1 MADNINKSR
10 FNGTMSFVSAIE
22 PAWHRKGT
30 ILPDKFTSEEAIRY
44 ANMGYDVALAPIYA
58 KFSNDKTLPEEKRVC
73 KVEGNFASYRTDTLE
88 VFGVVGDRYRVIQNV
103 AAFDFFD
110 SIVGEGKAIYET
122 AGVLGKGETI
132 FLTAKLPDNIILP
145 GNDIVERYLVF
156 TMGHDG
162 KTPVSCLFTPTRV
175 VCANTLAVALGNG
188 INKVVIKH
196 TNSAID
202 KIKEAGKLMGLVHK
216 TSGATTEILN
226 AMAKVR
232 INDDQL
238 TEYIKL
244 VFLTPDERKRLA
256 ETGDHRLAEIA
267 TRTIGTM
274 EQIADFTLTGVGQD
288 TLSTKGTLFGAYSGV
303 TGWLFNKKEYKT
315 DDARMQNLIFE
326 GTDYKLNNKAFNIA
340 TELIN
345 EWR

>member
-22 PAWHRKGT
+22 PAWHRHGT
-30 ILPDKFTSEEAIRY
+30 ILPNKFNSEEAIRY
-44 ANMGYDVALAPIYA
+44 ANMGYDVALAPLYA
-58 KFSNDKTLPEEKRVC
+58 KFSSDKTLPDEKRGC
-73 KVEGNFASYRTDTLE
+73 KLDDNFATYRTDTLE
-88 VFGVVGDRYRVIQNV
+88 VFGVVGNRYEVIQNI

-132 FLTAKLPDNIILP
+132 FLTAKLPDSIILP
-145 GNDIVERYLVF
+145 GNDLVDQYLVF

-162 KTPVSCLFTPTRV
+162 NTPVSALFTPTRV
-175 VCANTLAVALGNG
+175 VCANTLAIALSNG
-188 INKVVIKH
+188 ANKVVIKH
-196 TNSAID
+196 TKSALD

-216 TSGATTEILN
+216 TSSATAEILN

-244 VFLTPDERKRLA
+244 VFLTAEERKRLA

-274 EQIADFTLTGVGQD
+274 EQIADFALTGVGQD

-315 DDARMQNLIFE
+315 DDARMKSLVLE
-326 GTDYKLNNKAFNIA
+326 GTDYKLNGKAFNIA

-345 EWR
+345 DWR